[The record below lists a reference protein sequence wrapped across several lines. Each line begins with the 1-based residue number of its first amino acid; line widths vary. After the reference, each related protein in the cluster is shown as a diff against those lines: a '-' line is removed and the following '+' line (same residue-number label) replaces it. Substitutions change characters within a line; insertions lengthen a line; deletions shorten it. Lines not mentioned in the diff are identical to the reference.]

1 MPPTELSKTENP
13 VTLPPGL
20 RRLCTKPE
28 KSGSVT
34 STKRMG
40 RPRFII
46 MPVVGVE
53 RLTTRSGRMATI
65 SFAAMLT

>member
-1 MPPTELSKTENP
+1 MRPRPTF
-13 VTLPPGL
+13 
-20 RRLCTKPE
+20 TKPE

-34 STKRMG
+34 NTKTMG
-40 RPRFII
+40 RPLFI
-46 MPVVGVE
+46 MMAVVGVE